1 MFEVQRKGS
10 SGKKGMHDARK
21 LEIIE
26 ETRCCLTTLKGK
38 GSRCNG
44 EVNFWKEEKE
54 LLCRDRRE

>member
-26 ETRCCLTTLKGK
+26 ETRCCLTKLKGK

-54 LLCRDRRE
+54 LLC